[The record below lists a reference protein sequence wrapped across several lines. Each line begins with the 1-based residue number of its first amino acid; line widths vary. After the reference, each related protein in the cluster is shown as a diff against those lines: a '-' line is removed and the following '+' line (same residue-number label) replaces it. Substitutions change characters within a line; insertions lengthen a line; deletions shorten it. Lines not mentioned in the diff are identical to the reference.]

1 MVVFQE
7 PEAVT
12 RIPELFPACTSWAL
26 ARSLEFGVF
35 KRKVRFCVG
44 RAPAF
49 DPGVDKRFKGR
60 HW

>member
-26 ARSLEFGVF
+26 AELGIRSFQKESSFL
-35 KRKVRFCVG
+35 RRP
-44 RAPAF
+44 R
-49 DPGVDKRFKGR
+49 PGL
-60 HW
+60 